1 MVGNCSVGSKQQ
13 QMVSVLHR
21 YHTALSYDDAINV
34 THYACPTIGQNVKNE
49 LTFPDLSCR
58 FDLTNST
65 GDFNYEGRGI

>member
-1 MVGNCSVGSKQQ
+1 MVGNFSVGSKQQ

-34 THYACPTIGQNVKNE
+34 LILCHTLRLSHY
-49 LTFPDLSCR
+49 SCR